1 MVAAFDCIVSY
12 ILSSEEVQE
21 LKKEIDALLLLLS
34 TEVTKEEDD
43 FGFESESKKKE
54 YL

>member
-1 MVAAFDCIVSY
+1 VN
-12 ILSSEEVQE
+12 
-21 LKKEIDALLLLLS
+21 

-43 FGFESESKKKE
+43 FGFESESKKKKKE